1 MKKNWIRTI
10 ATVLVLLLLAT
21 MFAGC
26 KQSSEPKI
34 EENTGDNRA
43 TYPYVV
49 HTASATWYLAAD
61 DIALL
66 GEDAFYMGLWQILKD
81 QEADF
86 ADARKAL
93 KGYIPDA
100 IPVVDI
106 YTDFTGRATISEM
119 AGAYYNPR
127 SNFIK
132 VFSGWEM
139 AECTLLHEYVHY
151 LTIHCA
157 EQPTTLGFYAEGVA
171 EYIAMIVCK
180 NRMARSVNY
189 CFSAEEIAQCKAH
202 NAWDTAEDCID
213 LMKSYFS
220 LADYYAQGVFVGFE
234 YYSVSDVMELR
245 TEQVQQNPTVYN
257 VSHIE
262 AACIMAYLVETFSRD
277 TVFQNWGM
285 EPDDIETVYGEPF
298 SSLYQKWSAWNHE
311 RCAALGMN

>member
-1 MKKNWIRTI
+1 MENPFT
-10 ATVLVLLLLAT
+10 LV
-21 MFAGC
+21 
-26 KQSSEPKI
+26 
-34 EENTGDNRA
+34 
-43 TYPYVV
+43 PYV
-49 HTASATWYLAAD
+49 SDELFCD
-61 DIALL
+61 
-66 GEDAFYMGLWQILKD
+66 
-81 QEADF
+81 
-86 ADARKAL
+86 RKAETKTL
-93 KGYIPDA
+93 MEYILNGSNVTLISPRRYGKTGLIYRVFDEIKQQKA
-100 IPVVDI
+100 NVSTCYVDI
-106 YTDFTGRATISEM
+106 YATETLED
-119 AGAYYNPR
+119 
-127 SNFIK
+127 FIK

-157 EQPTTLGFYAEGVA
+157 EQPTTLWFYAEGVA

-262 AACIMAYLVETFSRD
+262 AACIMAYLVETYSRD